1 MSEPRWD
8 HDETWQID
16 SHRVLATGRVC
27 DFVNDRVITPAGE
40 QVDRQYIT
48 HPGAVGI
55 IALDDRDRVAVV
67 RQYRQPVRMVL
78 VEPPA
83 GLLDVDGE
91 GYLHAAQREL
101 AEEARLAAS
110 DWRVLVDVFTSPGGA
125 QESLRIFL
133 ARDLRPA
140 PLPDGFVLEG
150 EEVTMS
156 QDWEPLDDLV
166 EAVYAGQCQSPTM
179 VAGVLALALARSRG
193 SLDALRPADSP
204 WPVRERR
211 GGLTGLP
218 DWMVGA
224 GPSDGHQEAR
234 RASGD

>member
-1 MSEPRWD
+1 MSARWD

-16 SHRVLATGRVC
+16 GHQVLATGRVC
-27 DFVNDRVITPAGE
+27 DFVNDRLTTPTGE
-40 QVDRQYIT
+40 QIDRQYIT

-55 IALDDRDRVAVV
+55 IALDEHDRVAVV

-101 AEEARLAAS
+101 AEEARLAAA
-110 DWRVLVDVFTSPGGA
+110 DWRVLVDIFTSPGGG

-133 ARDLRPA
+133 ARGLTEAPA
-140 PLPDGFVLEG
+140 PDGFVLEG
-150 EEVTMS
+150 EEATMTH
-156 QDWEPLDDLV
+156 DWEPLEDLV
-166 EAVYAGQCQSPTM
+166 EAAYAGQCQSPTL
-179 VAGVLALALARSRG
+179 VTGVLALALARAQGRV
-193 SLDALRPADSP
+193 DRLRPADSP

-218 DWMVGA
+218 AELVG
-224 GPSDGHQEAR
+224 GDGR
-234 RASGD
+234 G

>member
-1 MSEPRWD
+1 
-8 HDETWQID
+8 
-16 SHRVLATGRVC
+16 
-27 DFVNDRVITPAGE
+27 
-40 QVDRQYIT
+40 
-48 HPGAVGI
+48 
-55 IALDDRDRVAVV
+55 
-67 RQYRQPVRMVL
+67 
-78 VEPPA
+78 
-83 GLLDVDGE
+83 
-91 GYLHAAQREL
+91 
-101 AEEARLAAS
+101 
-110 DWRVLVDVFTSPGGA
+110 
-125 QESLRIFL
+125 
-133 ARDLRPA
+133 
-140 PLPDGFVLEG
+140 
-150 EEVTMS
+150 MS